1 MIRVRFAPSPTG
13 FPHVG
18 NIRTAMFNWLF
29 ARHHDGKFIVRV
41 EDTDQNRLVTGA
53 LDGILAALDWLGL
66 QWDEGPNVEGPYGP
80 YFQSQRLG
88 HYECITDQLVKD
100 NQAYYCYCTPERL
113 TDMRKR
119 QQALKQPT
127 GYDRHCLNLPSFER
141 EKLHRAS
148 KATVVRFRM
157 PNDRLV
163 IVEDLIRGK
172 VSWESNLLD
181 DFVILKSDKFP
192 TYHLAN
198 VVDDH
203 LMDITHVLRA
213 EEWLPST
220 PKHLMLYEALGW
232 NAPLFGHMPM
242 ILGPDRS
249 KLSKRHGATSAL
261 EYKEMG
267 YLPDAMVNF
276 MALLGW
282 SLDDHTEI
290 LSQQTLVKEFSL
302 DRVVKSSAIFN
313 KEKLDWM
320 NGLYIRSMDL
330 DDLTVR
336 LEDYWKE
343 FPDQSVNI
351 PNDVSRDY
359 LLKVV
364 SLIQERLKLLSEA
377 QELTGFFF
385 LDDTG
390 LEIMELIQKGMDAE
404 VTLLALNATLNELR
418 AMDAFNV
425 QNLEKCLLNINTEL
439 TLSRGQF
446 LGMLRIALTGKK
458 ISPPIFQTM
467 EVLGRD
473 RCIRRLESARSSLA

>member
-29 ARHHDGKFIVRV
+29 ARRHGGKFIVRV
-41 EDTDQNRLVTGA
+41 EDTDQNRLVSGA
-53 LDGILAALDWLGL
+53 LDSILEALAWLGL
-66 QWDEGPNVEGPYGP
+66 EWDEGPNVEGPYGP
-80 YFQSQRLG
+80 YFQSQRLRL
-88 HYECITDQLVKD
+88 YASITDQLIKED
-100 NQAYYCYCTPERL
+100 QAYYCYCTPERL

-119 QQALKQPT
+119 QQTLKQPT
-127 GYDRHCLNLPSFER
+127 GYDKYCLNLPSS
-141 EKLHRAS
+141 EKEKMHRAS
-148 KATVVRFRM
+148 KQKVVRFRM
-157 PNDRLV
+157 PNDRSIIL
-163 IVEDLIRGK
+163 EDLIRGK
-172 VSWESNLLD
+172 VSWDSNLLD
-181 DFVILKSDKFP
+181 DFVILKSDRYP
-192 TYHLAN
+192 TYHLAS

-203 LMDITHVLRA
+203 LMEITHVLRA

-220 PKHLMLYEALGW
+220 PKHLMIYQALNW
-232 NAPLFGHMPM
+232 DAPLFGHMPM
-242 ILGPDRS
+242 ILGPDKS

-267 YLPDAMVNF
+267 YLPDTMINF

-302 DRVVKSSAIFN
+302 DRVVKSAAIFN

-320 NGLYIRSMDL
+320 NGLYIRSMNL

-343 FPDQSVNI
+343 FPNQALSI
-351 PNDVSRDY
+351 PTGVSRDY

-377 QELTGFFF
+377 QELTEFFF
-385 LDDTG
+385 LDDIN
-390 LEIMELIQKGMDAE
+390 LEIMELTQKGMDAD
-404 VTLLALNATLNELR
+404 VTLFALNVTLRELR
-418 AMDAFNV
+418 AIDSFNV
-425 QNLEKCLLNINTEL
+425 QNLEKRLLDLNSQLE
-439 TLSRGQF
+439 LSRGQF
-446 LGMLRIALTGKK
+446 LGMLRMALTGKK
-458 ISPPIFQTM
+458 SSPPLFETM

-473 RCIRRLESARSSLA
+473 RCIRRLESARSSLS

>member
-29 ARHHDGKFIVRV
+29 ARRHGGKFIVRV
-41 EDTDQNRLVTGA
+41 EDTDQNRLVSGA
-53 LDGILAALDWLGL
+53 LDSILEALAWLGL
-66 QWDEGPNVEGPYGP
+66 QWDEGPNVGGPYGP
-80 YFQSQRLG
+80 YFQSQRLRL
-88 HYECITDQLVKD
+88 YASITDQLIKD
-100 NQAYYCYCTPERL
+100 EQAYYCYCTPERL

-119 QQALKQPT
+119 QQTLKQPT
-127 GYDRHCLNLPSFER
+127 GYDRHCLNLPTS
-141 EKLHRAS
+141 EKENMYGAV
-148 KATVVRFRM
+148 KQKVVRFRM
-157 PNDRLV
+157 PNDRSIIL
-163 IVEDLIRGK
+163 EDLIRGK
-172 VSWESNLLD
+172 VSWDSNLLD
-181 DFVILKSDKFP
+181 DFVILKSDGYP
-192 TYHLAN
+192 TYHLAS

-203 LMDITHVLRA
+203 LMEITHVLRA

-220 PKHLMLYEALGW
+220 PKHLMIYQALNW
-232 NAPLFGHMPM
+232 DAPLFGHMPM
-242 ILGPDRS
+242 ILGPDKS

-267 YLPDAMVNF
+267 YLPDTMINF

-290 LSQQTLVKEFSL
+290 LSQETLVKEFSL
-302 DRVVKSSAIFN
+302 DRVVKSAAIFN

-320 NGLYIRSMDL
+320 NGLYIRSMNL

-343 FPDQSVNI
+343 FPNQALSI
-351 PNDVSRDY
+351 PTGVSRDY

-377 QELTGFFF
+377 QELTEFFF
-385 LDDTG
+385 LDDIN
-390 LEIMELIQKGMDAE
+390 LEIIELIQKGMDVDLTLFALD
-404 VTLLALNATLNELR
+404 VTLRELGTI
-418 AMDAFNV
+418 DSFNV
-425 QNLEKCLLNINTEL
+425 QNLEKCLLDLNGQLE
-439 TLSRGQF
+439 LSRGQF
-446 LGMLRIALTGKK
+446 LGMLRMALTGQKS
-458 ISPPIFQTM
+458 SPPLFETM

-473 RCIRRLESARSSLA
+473 RCIKRLESARSSLS

>member
-29 ARHHDGKFIVRV
+29 ARRHGGKFIVRV
-41 EDTDQNRLVTGA
+41 EDTDQNRLVSGA
-53 LDGILAALDWLGL
+53 LDSILEALAWLGL
-66 QWDEGPNVEGPYGP
+66 EWDEGPNVEGPYGP
-80 YFQSQRLG
+80 YFQSKRLRL
-88 HYECITDQLVKD
+88 YASITDQLIKD

-119 QQALKQPT
+119 QQTRKQPT
-127 GYDRHCLNLPSFER
+127 GYDRHCLNLPSS
-141 EKLHRAS
+141 EKEKMYDAS
-148 KATVVRFRM
+148 KQKVVRFRM
-157 PNDRLV
+157 PTDRSIIL
-163 IVEDLIRGK
+163 EDLIRGK
-172 VSWESNLLD
+172 VSWDSNLLD
-181 DFVILKSDKFP
+181 DFVILKSDRYP
-192 TYHLAN
+192 TYHLAS

-203 LMDITHVLRA
+203 LMEITHVLRA

-220 PKHLMLYEALGW
+220 PKHLMIYQALNW
-232 NAPLFGHMPM
+232 DAPLFGHMPM
-242 ILGPDRS
+242 ILGPDKS

-267 YLPDAMVNF
+267 YLPDTMINF

-302 DRVVKSSAIFN
+302 DRVVKSAAIFN

-320 NGLYIRSMDL
+320 NGLYIRSMNL

-343 FPDQSVNI
+343 FPDQGLSI
-351 PNDVSRDY
+351 PTGVSRDY

-377 QELTGFFF
+377 QELTEFFF
-385 LDDTG
+385 LDDIN
-390 LEIMELIQKGMDAE
+390 LEIMELIQKGMDAN
-404 VTLLALNATLNELR
+404 VTLFALNVTLRELR
-418 AMDAFNV
+418 EIDSFNV
-425 QNLEKCLLNINTEL
+425 QNLKNRLLDLNSQLE
-439 TLSRGQF
+439 LSRGQF
-446 LGMLRIALTGKK
+446 LGMLRMALTGKK
-458 ISPPIFQTM
+458 SSPPLFETM

-473 RCIRRLESARSSLA
+473 RCIRRLESARSSLS